1 MKTYKGLLCSMLAT
15 RMLLGQ
21 ETPTIQ
27 TQPQSAEAQS
37 SQEAVIEY
45 EKQLIANA
53 MTGAASPT
61 SPISTAQAVE
71 AEAAVDATESADV
84 TVDPND
90 ASTFASAQKLFNE
103 MWGVKNTNEKGP
115 KAPKVPVVISTKESN
130 PSITSAQ
137 IATTLPP
144 NNLIPFVQEKTYAQN
159 PVAGS
164 DVKLPPMPDTLLP
177 MGKPKLVAVYPKP
190 KIQLENSPSENAHH
204 DKATESADKKESAEN
219 KPQQMIP
226 QDEPQVTVSP
236 FVQWIRENQKSSDVA
251 KEVAEQYK
259 TNEAQKDSTR
269 PEDVFLKIRFPYTG
283 SQSAP
288 PASGAV
294 IYSTPQK

>member
-27 TQPQSAEAQS
+27 TQPQSNEAQS

-53 MTGAASPT
+53 MTGASGPAPVS
-61 SPISTAQAVE
+61 AAE
-71 AEAAVDATESADV
+71 AADAEAAVQATEPSDLS
-84 TVDPND
+84 DNQGD

-103 MWGVKNTNEKGP
+103 MWGVKDTPSKE
-115 KAPKVPVVISTKESN
+115 KAPKTPKVISTKESN
-130 PSITSAQ
+130 PSTSSAQ

-144 NNLIPFVQEKTYAQN
+144 NNLIPYTQEKTYAHN

-177 MGKPKLVAVYPKP
+177 MGKPKLVAVSPKP
-190 KIQLENSPSENAHH
+190 KIKPEVAVAENSPRDKNGSEE
-204 DKATESADKKESAEN
+204 KAEINEN
-219 KPQQMIP
+219 KPP
-226 QDEPQVTVSP
+226 ASSPADEPQIAVSP
-236 FVQWIRENQKSSDVA
+236 FVQWIRENQRSPEIA
-251 KEVAEQYK
+251 KEVSEQYK
-259 TNEAQKDSTR
+259 TNETHKDSTR

-283 SQSAP
+283 SQTPP